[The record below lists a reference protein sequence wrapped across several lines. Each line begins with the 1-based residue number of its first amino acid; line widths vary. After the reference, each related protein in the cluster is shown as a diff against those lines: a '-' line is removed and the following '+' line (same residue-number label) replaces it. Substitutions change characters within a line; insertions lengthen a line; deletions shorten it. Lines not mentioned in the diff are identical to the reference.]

1 MQNTNK
7 KTMRRFLPAMLVL
20 VGLATLSF
28 TVANG
33 VMLRLHPEQGKTYTV
48 NVKTNMVS
56 MLEVQGQTMNMSQVI
71 EMRQS
76 FTPIEVTSDQSTLMS
91 KVDAIKMTSSQM
103 GMKLE
108 YDSEHPEN
116 NSPMLAGQ
124 TGAFDAMLKEIDT
137 IAYDELGQHIGEA
150 EAITAGQLSSVI
162 IQLPKKEVNVGSQWT
177 FNKIQ
182 NVNDT
187 DINIK
192 MTYTV
197 TSISKKS
204 VDVSIAGTVEA
215 SEVSGT
221 YEGTASINPQTGL
234 VMSSN
239 IKQNLSMT
247 INQGISIPMT
257 MVGTTTTELK

>member
-1 MQNTNK
+1 MNNK
-7 KTMRRFLPAMLVL
+7 KTMGRILPALLVL

-33 VMLRLHPEQGKTYTV
+33 VMLRLQPQQGQTYTI
-48 NVKTNMVS
+48 NMKTNMVS
-56 MLEVQGQTMNMSQVI
+56 MLEVQGQTMNMSQI
-71 EMRQS
+71 MEIRQS
-76 FTPIEVTSDQSTLMS
+76 FTPLEVNSEQSVIQS
-91 KVDAIKMTSSQM
+91 QVQAIKMTSSQM

-108 YDSEHPEN
+108 YDSEHPEK

-124 TGAFDAMLKEIDT
+124 TSAFDAMLKEIDT
-137 IAYDELGQHIGEA
+137 LTYDNLGQRIGEA
-150 EAITAGQLSSVI
+150 EAMSVGQLGSVI

-177 FNKIQ
+177 FDKKQ

-187 DINIK
+187 EISVK

-197 TSISKKS
+197 NAISKKS
-204 VDVSIAGTVEA
+204 VDVSIAGTVES
-215 SEVSGT
+215 SEVTGT

-234 VMSSN
+234 VMNSS

-257 MVGTTTTELK
+257 MIGTTTIELK

>member
-1 MQNTNK
+1 MNNK
-7 KTMRRFLPAMLVL
+7 KTLGRFLPALLVL
-20 VGLATLSF
+20 VGLAALSF

-33 VMLRLHPEQGKTYTV
+33 VTLKLQPQQGKTYTI
-48 NVKTNMVS
+48 NTKTNMVS
-56 MLEVQGQTMNMSQVI
+56 MLEVQGQTMNMSQI
-71 EMRQS
+71 MEIRQS
-76 FTPIEVTSDQSTLMS
+76 FTPLEVNSEQSVIQTQ
-91 KVDAIKMTSSQM
+91 VQAIKMTSSQM

-108 YDSEHPEN
+108 YDSEHPEK

-124 TGAFDAMLKEIDT
+124 TGAFDAMLNKIDT
-137 IAYDELGQHIGEA
+137 LTYDYLGQRIGEDVA
-150 EAITAGQLSSVI
+150 TSMGQLGSVI

-177 FNKIQ
+177 FDKTQ

-187 DINIK
+187 EISVK

-197 TSISKKS
+197 TAISKKS
-204 VDVSIAGTVEA
+204 VDVSIAGTVES
-215 SEVSGT
+215 SEVTGT

-234 VMSSN
+234 VMNSS

-257 MVGTTTTELK
+257 MIGTTTIELK